1 MPPGRRP
8 VPTED
13 ERRIAEKEARFRAL
27 VEAGLTKTT
36 VPGPGLSDAIGRAIL
51 EPVLQD
57 LFGEMS
63 NEAIWREGTQARI
76 NAVQQPIDYYKDLPG
91 MKRAVLADMAMGI
104 QRSADAEEG
113 IREQRMANAP
123 YAFPTDWANQ
133 QVGTYADVVDEN
145 GSPILMTPYEVNPGV
160 TELPRFIIGE
170 ISQENLSNR
179 RALPGQYGQL
189 GSNWQDE
196 VLRQLK
202 PGQAILVRSN
212 DLFTD
217 DSDVRYGYQ
226 APLMIVAKDENN
238 MLYQREI
245 NQEQY
250 DAFKESMRSG
260 YPAGIEQLI
269 IDEIASRSQMPRV
282 RQDEVFSDYPYGGRP
297 RQLNYLEPETMS
309 QVSDNV
315 AGFVTTSQPRGITLL
330 SDYIPKKSM
339 ILRALLE
346 KGINASLTGNPP
358 EQEGAYVLS
367 HEQGHTWDFTSP
379 EDERLSTSDEY
390 ANVMEK
396 DSVQSARYLNNF
408 IPFSDAPT
416 YLDNII
422 LGDTY
427 ASVYGKNNGP
437 VEDFAERQALWSYS
451 NREGGLGTT
460 KDGEVVTFEDLF
472 PNSAAYFEKIRGN
485 RYGR

>member
-76 NAVQQPIDYYKDLPG
+76 NAVQQPIDYYKELPG

-113 IREQRMANAP
+113 IRKQRMANAP

-346 KGINASLTGNPP
+346 KGFNASLTGP
-358 EQEGAYVLS
+358 
-367 HEQGHTWDFTSP
+367 
-379 EDERLSTSDEY
+379 
-390 ANVMEK
+390 
-396 DSVQSARYLNNF
+396 
-408 IPFSDAPT
+408 
-416 YLDNII
+416 
-422 LGDTY
+422 
-427 ASVYGKNNGP
+427 
-437 VEDFAERQALWSYS
+437 
-451 NREGGLGTT
+451 
-460 KDGEVVTFEDLF
+460 LF
-472 PNSAAYFEKIRGN
+472 LP
-485 RYGR
+485 